1 MAEMNFLARDQ
12 EHSGSINEAWS
23 RSFFGLLDTVPL
35 KVFIKDCQST
45 YISCNQSYAR
55 DLNIQ
60 ASEIKGKTDFDF
72 YPAELA
78 QRYRDDDAKVVTG
91 NLSIDVTEPFVMDDL
106 KLWIHTSKFPWY
118 DEKGNIG
125 GVMGV
130 FRDVTEQFELNV
142 KFERKSKLY
151 QVLSHANAAIL
162 LVQDSDQMLAKIC
175 KVVLELG
182 GFNLV
187 WIGQET
193 LDNKVSPI
201 VISGEAAEYVRS
213 IEISTRKETIGG
225 QGPTGT
231 AIRENRVVVIN
242 DFLTNPI
249 TKSWHEMAIKYELR
263 GSISLPL
270 VASNFRGALM
280 VYADAV
286 NYFDDEIVELLS
298 NLSNNISYALE
309 QIHLNRINREQA
321 AQLKLADEVFE
332 SGAQAMVVTDAANNI
347 IRVNQAFCDITGYR
361 REEVI
366 GQNPRILKSGK
377 QDRDFYA
384 ALWKFLL
391 IDGTWQGEI
400 WNRRKNGEIY
410 PEWSSINVVR
420 DAQGKITNH
429 FAVFTDMLQK
439 KAVEELDHLKHFD
452 PLTDLPNRSLLEDR
466 IEIAISHAKRRARFV
481 GVLFL
486 NLDHFHEVNDSFGH
500 LCGDKLLIATAE
512 RLVEVSPKSATV
524 TRLSADT
531 FVIAVPDLNTTEE
544 INPIA
549 DAILR
554 SLYYPFELDKES
566 VHMSAVMGIAVF
578 PVDGSEAKALLKN
591 ADIALLDT
599 KKSGQK
605 NAYRF
610 YSPSMNEHAL
620 HLMEMSA
627 ELRSAM
633 EQGRLVLH
641 YQPQVDIVSGHIIG
655 AEALIRIS
663 HPERGLISP
672 GAFITV
678 AEETGLIVP
687 IGEWVL
693 REACEQLKRWQ
704 AETGSKLMMA
714 VNLSPVQL
722 HQPKLIENVKEILL
736 ETGLD
741 AQYLEI
747 EFTESAIMQ
756 NVSETVSIM
765 KRFKEMGLH
774 LSIDDFGTGYSSLSY
789 LKQFPVDKLKIDQSF
804 VSNISQNPN
813 DAAIVQAIV
822 ALARTLGMT
831 TIAEG
836 VETEAQLGYL
846 RSVHCQEMQGFLFSR
861 PLPPD
866 QFLALLK
873 RGHSL
878 VKDTADKVLLLVDD
892 EENVLMSLKRILRR
906 EGYLILTAS
915 NGEDALK
922 LMAENEVSVLLSD
935 QRMPGMSGV
944 ELLRRVKLMHPNVV
958 RMILSGYTDVST
970 LTEAINQGEIYQFI
984 TKPWENESLVAQIR
998 EAFVRYGMLKSSDN
1012 G

>member
-1 MAEMNFLARDQ
+1 MADMDFLARGNGQ
-12 EHSGSINEAWS
+12 SGSIHEVWS

-35 KVFIKDCQST
+35 KIFIKDCHST

-60 ASEIKGKTDFDF
+60 PSEIKGKTDFDF
-72 YPAELA
+72 YPTELA

-91 NLSIDVTEPFVMDDL
+91 NQSIDVTEPFVMDDL
-106 KLWIHTSKFPWY
+106 KLWIHTSKFPWH

-125 GVMGV
+125 GVIGV
-130 FRDVTEQFELNV
+130 FRDVTEQFEINIKL
-142 KFERKSKLY
+142 ERKSKLY

-162 LVQDSDQMLAKIC
+162 FEQESDQMLARIC
-175 KVVLELG
+175 EVVLELG
-182 GFNLV
+182 GFNLA
-187 WIGQET
+187 WMGQET
-193 LDNKVSPI
+193 LDNRVKPI
-201 VISGEAAEYVRS
+201 VISGEAAEYVRG
-213 IEISTRKETIGG
+213 IEIATRKEMIGG

-231 AIRENRVVVIN
+231 AIRENRVIVVN
-242 DFLTNPI
+242 DFLASSMTNL
-249 TKSWHEMAIKYELR
+249 WHEVASKYCLM
-263 GSISLPL
+263 GSISLPV
-270 VASNFRGALM
+270 VASNFRGALV

-286 NYFDDEIVELLS
+286 DYFDDDIVELLT
-298 NLSNNISYALE
+298 NLSNNISFALE
-309 QIHLNRINREQA
+309 QIYLNQITKAQS
-321 AQLKLADEVFE
+321 AQLKLANEVFE
-332 SGAQAMVVTDAANNI
+332 SGAQAMVVTDVDNNI
-347 IRVNQAFCDITGYR
+347 IRVNQAFCDNTGYR
-361 REEVI
+361 PEEVI
-366 GQNPRILKSGK
+366 GQNPRILKSDK
-377 QDRDFYA
+377 QDRNFYTV
-384 ALWKFLL
+384 LWKCLL

-420 DAQGKITNH
+420 DAQGNITNY

-439 KAVEELDHLKHFD
+439 KAVDELDHLKHFD

-466 IEIAISHAKRRARFV
+466 IEIAISNAKRRARYV
-481 GVLFL
+481 GVMFL

-500 LCGDKLLIATAE
+500 LIGDQLLIATAV
-512 RLVEVSPKSATV
+512 RLVDVAPKSATV

-531 FVIAVPDLNTTEE
+531 FVIALPDLNTSEE
-544 INPIA
+544 INQIA
-549 DAILR
+549 DSVLR
-554 SLYYPFELDKES
+554 SLYYPFELNQES
-566 VHMSAVMGIAVF
+566 IHISAVMGIAVYPF
-578 PVDGSEAKALLKN
+578 DGAETKELLKS
-591 ADIALLDT
+591 ADLALLDT
-599 KKSGQK
+599 RKSGLK
-605 NAYRF
+605 NVYRF
-610 YSPSMNEHAL
+610 YAPKMNEHAR
-620 HLMEMSA
+620 HLMEMSV

-633 EQGRLVLH
+633 AQGRLILH
-641 YQPQVDIVSGHIIG
+641 YQPQVDIVSGQIIG

-663 HPERGLISP
+663 HPDRGLISP
-672 GAFITV
+672 GDFISV

-704 AETGSKLMMA
+704 IESGSKLMMA
-714 VNLSPVQL
+714 VNISPVQL
-722 HQPKLIENVKEILL
+722 HQANFIEKINEILQA
-736 ETGLD
+736 TGLE

-747 EFTESAIMQ
+747 EFTESALMH

-765 KRFKEMGLH
+765 RLLKDIGLH

-789 LKQFPVDKLKIDQSF
+789 LKQFPVDKLKIDKSF

-822 ALARTLGMT
+822 ALARTLGMM

-873 RGHSL
+873 RGHSF
-878 VKDTADKVLLLVDD
+878 VKDGVDRVLLLVDD

-915 NGEDALK
+915 DGEEALK

-944 ELLRRVKLMHPNVV
+944 ELLRRVKVMHPKVV
-958 RMILSGYTDVST
+958 RMILSGYTDVTT

-998 EAFVRYGMLKSSDN
+998 EAFVRYEMLKSSEI

>member
-1 MAEMNFLARDQ
+1 MADMNFLARDHGQ
-12 EHSGSINEAWS
+12 TGSISEAWS

-35 KVFIKDCQST
+35 KVFIKDREST

-60 ASEIKGKTDFDF
+60 PSEIKGKTDFDF

-78 QRYRDDDAKVVTG
+78 QRYREDDEKVISG
-91 NLSIDVTEPFVMDDL
+91 NLSVDVTEPFVMDDL

-118 DEKGNIG
+118 DEEGNVG
-125 GVMGV
+125 GVIGV
-130 FRDVTEQFELNV
+130 FRDVTEQFELNI
-142 KFERKSKLY
+142 KLERKSKLY

-162 LVQDSDQMLAKIC
+162 HAQDSRALLAEIC
-175 KVVLELG
+175 EVVMELG
-182 GFNLV
+182 GFNLT

-193 LDNKVSPI
+193 VDHKVTPI
-201 VISGEAAEYVRS
+201 VISGAAGDYVRS
-213 IEISTRKETIGG
+213 IEISTRKEMNGG

-231 AIRENRVVVIN
+231 AIRENRVVVVN
-242 DFLTNPI
+242 DFISSPM
-249 TKSWHEMAIKYELR
+249 TKQWHEMANEHGLR

-280 VYADAV
+280 VYANAV
-286 NYFDDEIVELLS
+286 NYFDDEIIELLA

-309 QIHLNRINREQA
+309 QLHLNQINEEQST
-321 AQLKLADEVFE
+321 QLRLADEVFE
-332 SGAQAMVVTDAANNI
+332 SGAQAMVVTDTDNNI

-361 REEVI
+361 PEEVI
-366 GQNPRILKSGK
+366 GQNPRILKSDR
-377 QDRDFYA
+377 QDRDFYTV
-384 ALWKFLL
+384 LWKSLL
-391 IDGTWQGEI
+391 LEGNWQGEI
-400 WNRRKNGEIY
+400 WNRRKNGEVY

-439 KAVEELDHLKHFD
+439 KAVDELDHLKHFD

-466 IEIAISHAKRRARFV
+466 IEIAISHAKRRGRFV
-481 GVLFL
+481 GILFL

-500 LCGDKLLIATAE
+500 LSGDKLLIATAE
-512 RLVEVSPKSATV
+512 RLVDVAPKSATV

-554 SLYYPFELDKES
+554 SLYYPFELEKES
-566 VHMSAVMGIAVF
+566 IHMSAVIGIAVY
-578 PVDGSEAKALLKN
+578 PVDGAEAKTLLKN
-591 ADIALLDT
+591 ADVALLDT

-627 ELRSAM
+627 ELRGAM
-633 EQGRLVLH
+633 EQGRLILH
-641 YQPQVDIVSGHIIG
+641 YQPQIDIVSGQIVG
-655 AEALIRIS
+655 AEALIRIN

-687 IGEWVL
+687 LGEWVL
-693 REACEQLKRWQ
+693 REACQQLMRWQ
-704 AETGSKLMMA
+704 TELGCKLMMA

-722 HQPKLIENVKEILL
+722 HQPRLVEKVKEILQA
-736 ETGLD
+736 TGLEP
-741 AQYLEI
+741 QNLEI

-756 NVSETVSIM
+756 NVTETVSIM

-861 PLPPD
+861 PVPAE
-866 QFLALLK
+866 QFAALLK
-873 RGHSL
+873 RGHTLAQDSS
-878 VKDTADKVLLLVDD
+878 DKVLLLVDD

-906 EGYLILTAS
+906 EGYSILTAS
-915 NGEDALK
+915 NGEEALK

-944 ELLRRVKLMHPNVV
+944 ELLRRVKVMHPKAV
-958 RMILSGYTDVST
+958 RMILSGYTDVTT

-998 EAFVRYGMLKSSDN
+998 EAFVRYDMLKSSDN
-1012 G
+1012 S